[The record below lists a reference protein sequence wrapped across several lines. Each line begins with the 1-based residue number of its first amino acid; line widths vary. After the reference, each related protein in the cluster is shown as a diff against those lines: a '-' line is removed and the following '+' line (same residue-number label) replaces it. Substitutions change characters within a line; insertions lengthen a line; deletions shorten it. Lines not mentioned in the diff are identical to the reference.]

1 MVGTGPVSG
10 AKTSSGIG
18 FKGLCLQI
26 ESGPLPSSAPTTLP
40 GTVPAS
46 QIGSG
51 YWLYGLAGGGNATV
65 SGETPET
72 KAELPDR

>member
-1 MVGTGPVSG
+1 MGILKHTG
-10 AKTSSGIG
+10 
-18 FKGLCLQI
+18 
-26 ESGPLPSSAPTTLP
+26 TTLP

-46 QIGSG
+46 QFVSG
-51 YWLYGLAGGGNATV
+51 DYWLYGLAGGGNAAV